1 MNPLL
6 HGAGIA
12 LLIAAL
18 GISLGAI
25 AATVWPNRRKI
36 WSALRGQGRG

>member
-1 MNPLL
+1 MTIL
-6 HGAGIA
+6 HAVA
-12 LLIAAL
+12 LTVATLFAAA
-18 GISLGAI
+18 SLGAI